1 MVFLNNLDKY
11 RLEKSLTY
19 FSPPDIA
26 WINSVFLKKY
36 CWNVFR
42 DIYESTSA
50 YHYVLLVPPG
60 SFFVHWNICMPCIH
74 TAHPVMNTTKI
85 WRQVNFFFSRFSC
98 WTIENNNL
106 GMNKRV
112 DHLPLGP
119 LIRSY
124 FLNVW
129 GLFWFAI
136 YCT

>member
-1 MVFLNNLDKY
+1 MVKNIIISSTKQVVFLNNLDKY

-19 FSPPDIA
+19 YSPPDIA

-60 SFFVHWNICMPCIH
+60 SFFVHCNICMPCIH

-85 WRQVNFFFSRFSC
+85 WRQVNFFFQDLVVEQLKITILE
-98 WTIENNNL
+98 WTN
-106 GMNKRV
+106 
-112 DHLPLGP
+112 
-119 LIRSY
+119 
-124 FLNVW
+124 
-129 GLFWFAI
+129 GLTICLWDL
-136 YCT
+136 